1 MLGGGNC
8 DGDGDGAYSMA
19 ERQSF
24 SSLSYAQEERPGE
37 VKDGRARAG
46 NVQGKARRGGVEVA
60 TSARRPRLAAT
71 SRFRRRL

>member
-1 MLGGGNC
+1 
-8 DGDGDGAYSMA
+8 MA
-19 ERQSF
+19 TVTALIAWQSDRVF
-24 SSLSYAQEERPGE
+24 LLFLMRRKERPGE